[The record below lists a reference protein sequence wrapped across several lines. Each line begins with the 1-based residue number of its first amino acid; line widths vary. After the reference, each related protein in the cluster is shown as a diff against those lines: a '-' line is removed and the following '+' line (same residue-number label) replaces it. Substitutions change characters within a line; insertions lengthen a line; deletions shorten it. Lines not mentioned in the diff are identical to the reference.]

1 MATKYSC
8 HKIPQCKLMLSAS
21 SPEISI
27 QCVPFDSLTPQQL
40 YSIIQLRNA
49 VFVVEQNCVF
59 QDADGKDPYCHHLM
73 IWHKNELA
81 AYARLVP
88 PGLAY
93 EYMSIGRVISSGSMR
108 RMGAGKLLMK
118 EAINQCKLLF
128 GEGPIKI
135 GAQLYLKEF
144 YSSFGFEAIGSI
156 YLEDDIEHIHMIRK

>member
-1 MATKYSC
+1 
-8 HKIPQCKLMLSAS
+8 MLSAS
-21 SPEISI
+21 STEISI

-40 YSIIQLRNA
+40 YTIIQLRNA
-49 VFVVEQNCVF
+49 VFVV
-59 QDADGKDPYCHHLM
+59 DADGKDPYCHHLM

-88 PGLAY
+88 PGVSY

-144 YSSFGFEAIGSI
+144 YGSFGFEAIGSI

>member
-1 MATKYSC
+1 
-8 HKIPQCKLMLSAS
+8 MLSSS

-27 QCVPFDSLTPQQL
+27 QCVPFDSLTPLQL
-40 YSIIQLRNA
+40 YTIIQLRNA

-59 QDADGKDPYCHHLM
+59 QDADGKDPDCHHLM

-118 EAINQCKLLF
+118 EAINQC
-128 GEGPIKI
+128 
-135 GAQLYLKEF
+135 
-144 YSSFGFEAIGSI
+144 
-156 YLEDDIEHIHMIRK
+156 RRN